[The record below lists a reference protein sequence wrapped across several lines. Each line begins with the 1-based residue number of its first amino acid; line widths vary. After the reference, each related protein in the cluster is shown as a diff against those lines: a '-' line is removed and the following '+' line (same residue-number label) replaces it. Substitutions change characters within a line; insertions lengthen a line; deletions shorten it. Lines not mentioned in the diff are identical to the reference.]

1 MINHLAYTIIQT
13 TELLTRTTEIRLN
26 VQLHLSNLT
35 KLTCISKRLVREMLP
50 WNAVNNLV

>member
-13 TELLTRTTEIRLN
+13 TELLTRTTEIQLN

-35 KLTCISKRLVREMLP
+35 KLTFISKRLVRGMLP